1 MGIIIFH
8 LQTFFRGI
16 IDYKKSKKI
25 SDLVKPYTEIG
36 FGGTL
41 SFFNT
46 YVIDYEYTNVKYGEL
61 GESSD
66 KYRTIEEHT
75 YWLSFGI
82 ILDL

>member
-1 MGIIIFH
+1 MPDSPALYQSFSVD
-8 LQTFFRGI
+8 TA
-16 IDYKKSKKI
+16 I

-36 FGGTL
+36 FVGTL

-75 YWLSFGI
+75 HWLSFGI